1 MQLAGMLITQCHVT
15 LVQLSV
21 DKSVIARGIAA
32 EGGDSAY
39 PGVFAM
45 EPKMLPR
52 DFLFDTACNSSE
64 LA

>member
-1 MQLAGMLITQCHVT
+1 MSSSGNHK
-15 LVQLSV
+15 
-21 DKSVIARGIAA
+21 DKSVIARGIAT
-32 EGGDSAY
+32 EGGNSAY

-45 EPKMLPR
+45 EPEMLPR